1 LQTGSP
7 NRWKHRTGRRAGP
20 VHDRLKDACAA
31 VKHVNTKTLFAYWDA
46 RRRGGPAP
54 ARADILPQDLGGLLA
69 NLFLLRR
76 MDSDHHVFRIAGTGL
91 CRLHKREFRDQ
102 NFLSLWTGH
111 DRTHMRALLEG
122 ALTAPAP
129 ASATAEAVALDG
141 TAAPVEI
148 ALLPLRGPE
157 GWLDRTLGL
166 YQPLQGGLP
175 AGRPAVRH
183 RLLEVRPPRES
194 ASSVSVFSREAGA
207 PRALVA
213 NDL

>member
-1 LQTGSP
+1 MQTGGQ
-7 NRWKHRTGRRAGP
+7 NRLVAGP
-20 VHDRLKDACAA
+20 AGALFPARERLKDACAA

-46 RRRGGPAP
+46 RRGGGPVP

-91 CRLHKREFRDQ
+91 CRMHKREFRDQ

-111 DRTHMRALLEG
+111 DRTHMRALIEG
-122 ALTAPAP
+122 ALTTPAP
-129 ASATAEAVALDG
+129 ASAIAEAVALDG
-141 TAAPVEI
+141 ASVPVEI

-166 YQPLQGGLP
+166 YQPLSGSLP
-175 AGRPAVRH
+175 ASRPAVRH
-183 RLLEVRPPRES
+183 RLLEVRPPSES
-194 ASSVSVFSREAGA
+194 LSSVAVFGRETHE
-207 PRALVA
+207 PRRLVA
-213 NDL
+213 NDV

>member
-1 LQTGSP
+1 
-7 NRWKHRTGRRAGP
+7 
-20 VHDRLKDACAA
+20 

-46 RRRGGPAP
+46 RRRGGSAP

-91 CRLHKREFRDQ
+91 CRMHKREFRDQ
-102 NFLSLWTGH
+102 NFLSLWTDH
-111 DRTHMRALLEG
+111 DRTHMRALVEG

-129 ASATAEAVALDG
+129 ASATAEAVTLDG
-141 TAAPVEI
+141 ASTRVEI
-148 ALLPLRGPE
+148 ALLPLRGPD

-166 YQPLQGGLP
+166 YQPLDGDLP
-175 AGRPAVRH
+175 ANRPAMRH

-194 ASSVSVFSREAGA
+194 ASSVTVFGRDAQA
-207 PRALVA
+207 PLRRVA

>member
-1 LQTGSP
+1 
-7 NRWKHRTGRRAGP
+7 
-20 VHDRLKDACAA
+20 
-31 VKHVNTKTLFAYWDA
+31 VKHANTQTLLAYWEA

-76 MDSDHHVFRIAGTGL
+76 VDSDHHIFRIAGTGI
-91 CRLHKREFRDQ
+91 CQMHKREFRDQ
-102 NFLSLWTGH
+102 NFLSLWRGH
-111 DRTHMRALLEG
+111 DRTHMRALLE
-122 ALTAPAP
+122 ASLTSPAP

-141 TAAPVEI
+141 TAARVEI

-166 YQPLQGGLP
+166 YQPLAERLP

-183 RLLEVRPPRES
+183 RLVEAHPPVEPV
-194 ASSVSVFSREAGA
+194 SSVSVFAKAGSQA
-207 PRALVA
+207 SQLVA